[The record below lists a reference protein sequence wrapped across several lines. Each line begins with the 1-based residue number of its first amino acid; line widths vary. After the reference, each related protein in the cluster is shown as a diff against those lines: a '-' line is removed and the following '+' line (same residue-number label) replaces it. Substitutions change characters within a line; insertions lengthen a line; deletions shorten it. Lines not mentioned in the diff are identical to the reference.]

1 MTKSNDRN
9 FSLVVVDGITFS
21 RGTTTTGAHSYAR
34 HNADGT
40 NDSII
45 NIAPICDRIDREIM
59 EAAHAEALAI
69 DAASEVLESTPVSDE
84 QAYAMIARHKFEA
97 LDLFAQW
104 NVVDAAHAE
113 ALEMNAAIDH
123 MIDEREHVSNCE
135 YDPIQESA
143 RLARL
148 GRGNVMNYPEHFGE
162 AVFVKLKHL
171 ALRLWGNGF
180 VTYPVEEAGAD
191 YIAACIDC
199 RAQWV
204 HFA

>member
-1 MTKSNDRN
+1 MTNSISRN
-9 FSLVVVDGITFS
+9 FSQVVVDGITFS
-21 RGTTTTGAHSYAR
+21 RGTTDTGAFSYAR

-59 EAAHAEALAI
+59 EAAH
-69 DAASEVLESTPVSDE
+69 V
-84 QAYAMIARHKFEA
+84 
-97 LDLFAQW
+97 
-104 NVVDAAHAE
+104 E

-143 RLARL
+143 RLTRL
-148 GRGNVMNYPEHFGE
+148 GRGDVMNYPEHFGE
-162 AVFVKLKHL
+162 AAFVKLKHL